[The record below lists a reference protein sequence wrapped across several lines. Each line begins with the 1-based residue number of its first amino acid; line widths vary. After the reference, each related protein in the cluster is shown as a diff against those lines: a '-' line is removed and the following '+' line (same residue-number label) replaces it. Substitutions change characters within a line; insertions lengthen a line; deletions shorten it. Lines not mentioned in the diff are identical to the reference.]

1 MRNSGG
7 GRRHQRDPRQRE
19 TLLSV
24 ISSPPTERKEAQ
36 RNKAY
41 ANLVWCFVVFE
52 LIVLWNWKFEM

>member
-52 LIVLWNWKFEM
+52 LIVL